1 MNTIILHGHLT
12 ADPELRTSTTGKA
25 ITTFTLAVDRKYK
38 RDGEK
43 NADFFKCISFGKTAE
58 FVDKYFS
65 KGKEMIL
72 QGSMESREYE
82 DKNGVKRLVWECKVD
97 LVKFCGSK
105 SDSAEENNAAG
116 SEQVSM
122 VDDDDLPF

>member
-1 MNTIILHGHLT
+1 MNTIILHGRLT

-25 ITTFTLAVDRKYK
+25 ITTFTLAVDRKFK

-43 NADFFKCISFGKTAE
+43 NADFFKCVSFGKTAE

-97 LVKFCGSK
+97 VVKFCGSK
-105 SDSAEENNAAG
+105 SDSAEVNAAG
-116 SEQVSM
+116 AEQVSM